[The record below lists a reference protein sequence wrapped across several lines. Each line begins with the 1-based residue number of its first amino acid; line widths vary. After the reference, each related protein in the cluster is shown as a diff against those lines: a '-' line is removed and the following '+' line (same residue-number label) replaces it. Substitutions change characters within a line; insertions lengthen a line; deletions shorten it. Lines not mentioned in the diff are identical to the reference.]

1 MIFSHNIP
9 IIKAKDLKKE
19 PAPKPSPPT
28 RRGAL
33 NNIYSAKVGRIIKK
47 KRR

>member
-1 MIFSHNIP
+1 MIYPNNIP

-19 PAPKPSPPT
+19 SAPEPSPPT

-33 NNIYSAKVGRIIKK
+33 NNTVPR
-47 KRR
+47 